1 MNGAGPME
9 GVNCFDEFQQ
19 KDIQSSFY
27 MTSDESDNSSISN
40 AFKSENSVEECKFT
54 GTNENGFDFKFAPN
68 EW

>member
-1 MNGAGPME
+1 ME

-19 KDIQSSFY
+19 KDILNSFY
-27 MTSDESDNSSISN
+27 VTSDESESSSISN
-40 AFKSENSVEECKFT
+40 AFKSGNSDAECKFT

>member
-1 MNGAGPME
+1 ME

-19 KDIQSSFY
+19 EDIQNSFY
-27 MTSDESDNSSISN
+27 VTGDESENSSISS
-40 AFKSENSVEECKFT
+40 AFKSGNSVAECKFT